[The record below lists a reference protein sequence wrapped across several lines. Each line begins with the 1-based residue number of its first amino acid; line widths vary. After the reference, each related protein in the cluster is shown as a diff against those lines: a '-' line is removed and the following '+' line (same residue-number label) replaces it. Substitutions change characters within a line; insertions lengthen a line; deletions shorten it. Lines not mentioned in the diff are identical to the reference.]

1 MIFLICGDRLT
12 CPGRARF
19 HPRCGARS
27 TITITASFRR
37 KRTLIRQ
44 YVDGALKTAR
54 YDKLDCGMF
63 FGERLVAAPDKF
75 DYVKAD

>member
-1 MIFLICGDRLT
+1 
-12 CPGRARF
+12 
-19 HPRCGARS
+19 
-27 TITITASFRR
+27 
-37 KRTLIRQ
+37 LIRQ